1 MFLKLIYIV
10 LIIFLKLYAIMG
22 VCALLISEYLYSI
35 LSFSIFVNAF
45 YKVFCVKMAY
55 KYNIL
60 SLVS

>member
-1 MFLKLIYIV
+1 
-10 LIIFLKLYAIMG
+10 MG